1 LLPSGGNQHTSGRKI
16 GQRSRQFYLC
26 KLLGIVAISATKTKE
41 SYPTPRFCQKEV
53 TRSKL
58 EEKKQNL
65 AEKAELKSKNIY

>member
-1 LLPSGGNQHTSGRKI
+1 
-16 GQRSRQFYLC
+16 
-26 KLLGIVAISATKTKE
+26 LLGIVAISATKTKE
-41 SYPTPRFCQKEV
+41 SYPTPRFRQKEV